1 MYFFFD
7 TFVSTGQEQRADET
21 SGCPLERKK
30 VWPDRKFPASAL
42 TMGLPVGHNTDWL
55 HRFNTVNVSLL
66 CSFIAIDSD
75 RFLTGYS
82 QKPWCTR
89 GSVIESKKSFSACQH
104 ILTIFWQLF
113 STGLICVVGDW
124 APTFTNCQARAECI
138 TCKCGWF
145 SVALVHQL
153 HFLKMMSHSLFIQMY
168 FLAFFIPLQQT
179 RGLFHMLGFSS
190 IEISSIFLNWW
201 VNCSP

>member
-1 MYFFFD
+1 MCTFFD
-7 TFVSTGQEQRADET
+7 TFVSTVQEQRADET

-55 HRFNTVNVSLL
+55 HCFNTVNVSLL
-66 CSFIAIDSD
+66 CFFIAIDSD
-75 RFLTGYS
+75 RFLTGNKPETVVYKRISYWIKEIFLCLSTYS
-82 QKPWCTR
+82 NYFLAT
-89 GSVIESKKSFSACQH
+89 
-104 ILTIFWQLF
+104 F
-113 STGLICVVGDW
+113 STGLICMVGDW

-153 HFLKMMSHSLFIQMY
+153 HFLKWCHTVYLF
-168 FLAFFIPLQQT
+168 
-179 RGLFHMLGFSS
+179 RC
-190 IEISSIFLNWW
+190 IS
-201 VNCSP
+201 